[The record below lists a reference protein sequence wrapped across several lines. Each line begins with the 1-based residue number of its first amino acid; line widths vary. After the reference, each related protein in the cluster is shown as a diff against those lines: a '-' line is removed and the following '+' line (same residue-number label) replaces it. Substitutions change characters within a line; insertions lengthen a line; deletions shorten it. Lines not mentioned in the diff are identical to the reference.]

1 MTPGPCQSGAEGSPR
16 IRRVHALAATSRRL
30 PQRVVVA
37 GAPGEALSAF
47 LQRLATVLDVPL
59 VPLADLSGPGEVARL
74 AAFDGWV
81 TTADEAWQRPLVL
94 ERTEVLVRVD
104 LASATFA
111 GKVRRTLRRIRSD
124 VREREPDLGWVDR
137 APAIHPRLAV
147 VRLPDPDSA
156 ETWLRSLG

>member
-1 MTPGPCQSGAEGSPR
+1 
-16 IRRVHALAATSRRL
+16 VHAPVPTPRRL

-37 GAPGEALSAF
+37 GAPGDALAVF
-47 LQRLATVLDVPL
+47 LHRLATALDVPL

-81 TTADEAWQRPLVL
+81 TTAEQAWARPLLL
-94 ERTEVLVRVD
+94 ERTDVLVRAD
-104 LASATFA
+104 LEPASFA

-124 VREREPDLGWVDR
+124 AREREPDLGWVDR
-137 APAIHPRLAV
+137 APLVHPRLSL

-156 ETWLRSLG
+156 ESWLRSLG